1 MVFLLF
7 KQHVLIVPLPQQ
19 LALLDAHQLDIT
31 LLIQLV
37 SLAEPE
43 PQFVLLPLMLHLVSL
58 DIIYQDLFVF
68 KLQLEQLL
76 KDNLKLLLL

>member
-19 LALLDAHQLDIT
+19 LALLDAHQLDTT

-43 PQFVLLPLMLHLVSL
+43 PQLVLLPLMLHLVSL
-58 DIIYQDLFVF
+58 DII
-68 KLQLEQLL
+68 
-76 KDNLKLLLL
+76 